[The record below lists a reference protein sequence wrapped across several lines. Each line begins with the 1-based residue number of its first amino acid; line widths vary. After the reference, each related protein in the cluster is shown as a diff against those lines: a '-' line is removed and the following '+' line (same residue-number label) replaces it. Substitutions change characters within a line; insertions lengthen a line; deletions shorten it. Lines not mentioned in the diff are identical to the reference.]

1 MIKSTTILAINLKT
15 QTLFNTQLTML
26 SMRKPVITFL
36 LTIATTISYSILN
49 PIHAASPEVERVKR
63 AAVKIHATINRPD
76 YFTPWSMLNSKQTSG
91 SGSIISGKETKRI
104 LTNAHVV
111 ADASFIQ
118 VQRHADPKKY
128 QAKVAFISHE
138 TDLAILTVDDQDF
151 FKDSIT
157 LPIGKLPDTQ
167 ESVHVFGFPQGGT
180 TLSVT
185 KGVLSRVE
193 HQSFAHGDGYFLA
206 GQIDAAINPG
216 NSGGPVIINQKIVGV
231 VMQANFGSSSE
242 NQGYFVPPSVI
253 NHVLEDIE
261 DGNYD
266 GFRSLG
272 FDAQTMESPSLRK
285 YYGLSNK
292 QTGVIVTY
300 IAEGSPAKD
309 LLMPNDVILK
319 IGKYDIADDSTI
331 VFRDDQRTHYK
342 YALDQYHFDEVVP
355 ITIVR
360 DGKEQTIKL
369 NGISSIENSSL
380 VRNQAF
386 DELPDYYIYGGVV
399 FVPLNMNLIQRW
411 GTNWHKK
418 APLSLLKQRYENPS
432 LERTESVVAINVLP
446 AEVNLGF
453 HDWSN
458 WVIDTVNDE
467 KIKNFDHLVKLLDKH
482 SEPFM
487 RIGDE
492 DGYQMILDHQQAI
505 DSRDM
510 VLQRYRVPNYHSKS
524 VSKILSK

>member
-1 MIKSTTILAINLKT
+1 MKNSIKKLFLFITVAILYSLMNPLYA
-15 QTLFNTQLTML
+15 
-26 SMRKPVITFL
+26 
-36 LTIATTISYSILN
+36 AT
-49 PIHAASPEVERVKR
+49 PEVERVKR

-91 SGSIISGKETKRI
+91 SGSIISGDDSKRI

-128 QAKVAFISHE
+128 QAKVAFVSHE
-138 TDLAILTVDDQDF
+138 TDLAILTVEDQDF
-151 FKDSIT
+151 FKNSIT
-157 LPIGKLPDTQ
+157 LSIGKLPDTQ
-167 ESVHVFGFPQGGT
+167 DSVHVFGFPQGGS

-216 NSGGPVIINQKIVGV
+216 NSGGPVIVDQKIVGV

-242 NQGYFVPPSVI
+242 NQGYFVPPSII

-261 DGNYD
+261 DGSYD

-272 FDAQTMESPSLRK
+272 FEAQTMESPSLREF
-285 YYGLSNK
+285 YGLSNK

-300 IAEGSPAKD
+300 IAKGSPAKGS
-309 LLMPNDVILK
+309 LKPNDVILK
-319 IGKYDIADDSTI
+319 IGDYDIADDSTI

-342 YALDQYHFDEVVP
+342 YALDQYHFDEIVP

-360 DGKEQTIKL
+360 DGKEQTIQLEGVSTIK
-369 NGISSIENSSL
+369 NSSL
-380 VRNQAF
+380 VRSQTF

-411 GTNWHKK
+411 GSNWHKK
-418 APLSLLKQRYENPS
+418 APLGLLRQRYEKPS
-432 LERTESVVAINVLP
+432 LERTEAVVAINVLP

-467 KIKNFDHLVKLLDKH
+467 KIKDFDHLVKLLDNN

-487 RIGDE
+487 RIGDD
-492 DGYQMILDHQQAI
+492 DGYQMILDHDKAI
-505 DSRDM
+505 ASRDL
-510 VLQRYRVPNYHSKS
+510 VLQRYRVPNHHSKS
-524 VSKILSK
+524 VSKILSEELAE